1 MSTAKITFKRIDK
14 RVEKQSL
21 QVFRK
26 ISNLIENQS
35 RSSKKRTKSWRYIK
49 LKKLCKNHRKPNA
62 RNSKPKMRKTITK
75 KPKRRKSVNF
85 AHHQSACEQLTSHS
99 INVNPLFCN
108 NKAQP
113 NVHNFRKQKK

>member
-35 RSSKKRTKSWRYIK
+35 RSSKKRTISWRYIK
-49 LKKLCKNHRKPNA
+49 LRKLCKKHWRPNV
-62 RNSKPKMRKTITK
+62 RNSKHQMRKTITK
-75 KPKRRKSVNF
+75 KQKEGSQSILHIINQHVN
-85 AHHQSACEQLTSHS
+85 S
-99 INVNPLFCN
+99 
-108 NKAQP
+108 
-113 NVHNFRKQKK
+113 